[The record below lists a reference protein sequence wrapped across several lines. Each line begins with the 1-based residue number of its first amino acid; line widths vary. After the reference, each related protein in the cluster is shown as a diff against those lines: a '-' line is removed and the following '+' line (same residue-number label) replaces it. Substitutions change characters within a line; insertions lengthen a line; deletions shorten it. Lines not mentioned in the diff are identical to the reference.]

1 MKVKPNAKN
10 PVVYIKI
17 CKDGATIIK
26 FKKGGV
32 LIKPRIGK

>member
-1 MKVKPNAKN
+1 MKINGKN
-10 PVVYIKI
+10 PAVYIKI

-32 LIKPRIGK
+32 LIKPRIWK